1 MTQVTNHAKEGRY
14 ILFAELDNREDAAL
28 YMSFKL
34 LTGWEIVSLPF
45 PSNFEMVDSGEETTE
60 AHPRTWCVIMHR
72 RPQFTP
78 IVNEESS

>member
-1 MTQVTNHAKEGRY
+1 MTQTTNHAREGQY
-14 ILFAELDNREDAAL
+14 ILFAELSTREDAAL

-45 PSNFEMVDSGEETTE
+45 PSNFETVDSGEETTE

-72 RPQFTP
+72 RPQTNP
-78 IVNEESS
+78 ITNEAST